1 VLAAALSVLYVRS
14 SLLSLPPL
22 PRCGFQVLA
31 AALGVLCVRSNL
43 LSLPPLPRCGCQVLA
58 AATEVPENRC
68 QWVTSGRG
76 FPSRSTPTPTPKPTP
91 TPTPTPTTTPTPTP
105 TKVVWIRFDTGT
117 SKSVK
122 KLSCSLPSEGL
133 SKAACLP
140 EQ

>member
-1 VLAAALSVLYVRS
+1 MWEPRQVRDLLEKEMDSKHRNLSD
-14 SLLSLPPL
+14 
-22 PRCGFQVLA
+22 GA
-31 AALGVLCVRSNL
+31 LCVL
-43 LSLPPLPRCGCQVLA
+43 
-58 AATEVPENRC
+58 VP
-68 QWVTSGRG
+68 T
-76 FPSRSTPTPTPKPTP
+76 T